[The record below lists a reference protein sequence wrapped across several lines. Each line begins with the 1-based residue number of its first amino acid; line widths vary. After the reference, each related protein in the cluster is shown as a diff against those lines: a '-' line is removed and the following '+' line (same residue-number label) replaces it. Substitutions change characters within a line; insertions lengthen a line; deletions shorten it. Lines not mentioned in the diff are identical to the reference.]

1 MLKLIKIAVTGGIA
15 TGKTTACRYFEKLG
29 AYVVDS
35 DKVSSKLIT
44 KLEIRKKLVKLLGKD
59 ILEKGKINK
68 EKIAFKVFKNKK
80 KLKELENLLHPLVL
94 KEIEKEVKKAIKTHK
109 IFIVEMPLLFE
120 LKQEK
125 FYDFVIVVT
134 AKKDICKKR
143 FLKKNFEVR
152 IKKQMPIKE
161 KIKKADFVIKNNSN
175 FVNLKKQV
183 NHFFEKKLRR
193 YTSHE

>member
-1 MLKLIKIAVTGGIA
+1 MLKLIKIAVTGGVA
-15 TGKTTACRYFEKLG
+15 TGKSTVCRYFEKLG

-35 DKVSSKLIT
+35 DKVSSKLIS
-44 KLEIRKKLVKLLGKD
+44 KLEIRKKLIKLLGKD

-68 EKIAFKVFKNKK
+68 EKVAFKVFKDKK
-80 KLKELENLLHPLVL
+80 KLKKLENLIHPLVF
-94 KEIEKEVKKAIKTHK
+94 KEIEKELKKAKKRDK

-125 FYDFVIVVT
+125 LYDFVIVVT

-143 FLKKNFEVR
+143 FSKENFEKR
-152 IKKQMPIKE
+152 IKRQMPIKE
-161 KIKKADFVIKNNSN
+161 KIKKADFVIKNNSS
-175 FVNLKKQV
+175 FINLKKQV